1 MHVCMVTREF
11 PPESG
16 GIGYYVY
23 NLSRKLLERGNEV
36 TVLTRGSA
44 TKTTKEAVDGIEVF
58 KVSFFP
64 LYPLHMWIHGIFVN
78 TLFKSLEGALTLVH
92 LHTPISPPVKTSLP
106 IITTVHT
113 CMKFDARYHEIL
125 DPLSL
130 AEKVQSMVASPH
142 TESKIFRISK
152 SITTVSLS
160 VAKELKQYGL
170 DSDRITVVGNGVDE
184 KLFSPSR
191 NRKPVEEYVLYT
203 GVLRARK
210 GLFDL
215 IECAK
220 HVCETHPYTRF
231 LICGNGPFFPRL
243 QEKVLKMGLQER
255 ILFLGHVTREK
266 LVHLYQNAT
275 IHVVPS
281 HYEGL
286 PTVLLE
292 AMSCGIP
299 VVATN
304 VGGNGEVISSG
315 VNGLLVPPKS
325 PEIMAKAISRL
336 LDDRALRERIG
347 RAARKTIEE
356 HYTWDKIVENV
367 MKCYENTLR

>member
-1 MHVCMVTREF
+1 MITREF

-23 NLSRKLLERGNEV
+23 SLSRKLLERGNEV
-36 TVLTRGSA
+36 TVFTRGSA
-44 TKTTKEAVDGIEVF
+44 TKTKREVVDGIEVF

-64 LYPLHMWIHGIFVN
+64 IYPFHIWVHGIFVN
-78 TLFKSLEGALTLVH
+78 TLLKSFESSSTLVH
-92 LHTPISPPVKTSLP
+92 LHTPLSPPIKTSLP

-113 CMKFDARYHEIL
+113 CMKFDARYHEII

-142 TESKIFRISK
+142 TESEIFRISK
-152 SITTVSLS
+152 SVTTVSLS

-220 HVCETHPYTRF
+220 RVCETRPYTRF

-243 QEKVLKMGLQER
+243 QEKVLKLGLQER

-266 LVHLYQNAT
+266 LVQLYQNAT
-275 IHVVPS
+275 VHVVPS

-292 AMSCGIP
+292 AMSSGIP

-304 VGGNGEVISSG
+304 VGGNSEVISSG
-315 VNGLLVPPKS
+315 VNGLLIPPKS
-325 PEIMAKAISRL
+325 PENMAKAISRL

-347 RAARKTIEE
+347 RAARRTIEE
-356 HYTWDKIVENV
+356 HYTWDKIAENV
-367 MKCYENTLR
+367 MKCYESMLR

>member
-1 MHVCMVTREF
+1 MVTREF

-16 GIGYYVY
+16 GISYYVY
-23 NLSRKLLERGNEV
+23 NLSRKLFERGNEV
-36 TVLTRGSA
+36 TVLTRGS
-44 TKTTKEAVDGIEVF
+44 TNKTTKEVVDGIQVF

-64 LYPLHMWIHGIFVN
+64 VYPLHNWIHGIFLNAV
-78 TLFKSLEGALTLVH
+78 FRSLESAPTLVH
-92 LHTPISPPVKTSLP
+92 LHTPLCPLIKTSLP

-113 CMKFDARYHEIL
+113 CMKVDARYHEIL

-130 AEKVQSMVASPH
+130 AEKVQSMVVSPH
-142 TESKIFRISK
+142 TESRILRISS

-160 VAKELKQYGL
+160 VARELELYGF
-170 DSDRITVVGNGVDE
+170 DSDRVIVVGNGVDE
-184 KLFSPSR
+184 KLFSPRR

-220 HVCETHPYTRF
+220 HVCETHPQTRF
-231 LICGNGPFFPRL
+231 LICGRGSFFPRL
-243 QEKVLKMGLQER
+243 QQRVLKMGLKKHV
-255 ILFLGHVTREK
+255 LFLGHVSRER
-266 LVHLYQNAT
+266 LVQLYQNAT

-304 VGGNGEVISSG
+304 VGGNSEVISSG
-315 VNGLLVPPKS
+315 VNGILIPPKS
-325 PEIMAKAISRL
+325 PENMAKAVSRL
-336 LDDRALRERIG
+336 LDDQALRERMG
-347 RAARKTIEE
+347 GAARRTIEE
-356 HYTWDKIVENV
+356 HYTWDKIAENV
-367 MKCYENTLR
+367 TECYERMLQ